1 MSAVKRVCGAC
12 VVSKKKTKSCVW
24 NEFGLRSTDD
34 SKVIEN
40 EKNSPL
46 CLTCGKSVQAK
57 GSNTTNLWQHL
68 REHHPSV
75 YAEIFSHKAAKKPG
89 ECSTLLTLEESASK
103 GTKYMFASENIY
115 AWSITIS
122 HNLYFSRLISHY
134 YIVFFC
140 ISLNYF

>member
-34 SKVIEN
+34 GKVIEN
-40 EKNSPL
+40 KKNSPL
-46 CLTCGKSVQAK
+46 CLTCSKSVQVK

-75 YAEIFSHKAAKKPG
+75 YAEISSHKAAKKPG
-89 ECSTLLTLEESASK
+89 ECSTQLTLEESASK
-103 GTKYMFASENIY
+103 GTKYSSSSSQAKELNKAVTYFIAKD
-115 AWSITIS
+115 ALPVSI
-122 HNLYFSRLISHY
+122 
-134 YIVFFC
+134 VGKP
-140 ISLNYF
+140 

>member
-34 SKVIEN
+34 GKVIEN

-75 YAEIFSHKAAKKPG
+75 YAEISSHKAAKKPG
-89 ECSTLLTLEESASK
+89 ECSHAANT
-103 GTKYMFASENIY
+103 
-115 AWSITIS
+115 
-122 HNLYFSRLISHY
+122 
-134 YIVFFC
+134 
-140 ISLNYF
+140 

>member
-1 MSAVKRVCGAC
+1 MSAVKRVRGTC

-34 SKVIEN
+34 GKVIEN

-68 REHHPSV
+68 REHIPSV
-75 YAEIFSHKAAKKPG
+75 YAEISSHKAAKKPG
-89 ECSTLLTLEESASK
+89 ECSTQLTLEECLGHQGTELCGLLRSAL
-103 GTKYMFASENIY
+103 F
-115 AWSITIS
+115 
-122 HNLYFSRLISHY
+122 L
-134 YIVFFC
+134 
-140 ISLNYF
+140 